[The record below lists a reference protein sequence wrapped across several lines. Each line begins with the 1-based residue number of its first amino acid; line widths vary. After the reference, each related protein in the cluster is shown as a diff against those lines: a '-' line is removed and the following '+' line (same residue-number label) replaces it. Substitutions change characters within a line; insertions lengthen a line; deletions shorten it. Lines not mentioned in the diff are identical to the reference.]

1 MVSKTRRI
9 EKELK
14 RYKLTDFEVKVLLE
28 VSKIPRGKVLTYKQ
42 IAERIGKPNA
52 YRAVGNALAKNPM
65 PIIIPCH
72 RVIKSNGEIG
82 NYSFG
87 GKKNK
92 ISLLKREGI
101 SNEGKNKYRNKSKQ
115 ESAKVQ
121 WYNLFH
127 IRQQFIV
134 YAYVLGFFHTLATT
148 FSESKSPHYRIGR
161 RHNIVSI

>member
-1 MVSKTRRI
+1 VASKTRRI

-101 SNEGKNKYRNKSKQ
+101 SNEGKNKYRNK
-115 ESAKVQ
+115 
-121 WYNLFH
+121 
-127 IRQQFIV
+127 
-134 YAYVLGFFHTLATT
+134 
-148 FSESKSPHYRIGR
+148 
-161 RHNIVSI
+161 